1 MTKSFNERILRSFI
15 DILILTE
22 LEKNSLSGYDITGL
36 INDKFGIFIS
46 PGTIYNTLH
55 SLETKN
61 LIEGM
66 WRDKK
71 RVYKLSEKGRE
82 FLKVI
87 REHKTDIIS
96 LLERIFTVERN

>member
-1 MTKSFNERILRSFI
+1 MSKTFNERVLRSFL
-15 DILILTE
+15 DILILTQ

-36 INDKFGIFIS
+36 INDKFGVFIS
-46 PGTIYNTLH
+46 PGTVYNTLH
-55 SLETKN
+55 SLETKQ

-71 RVYKLSEKGRE
+71 RIYKLSKKGKD

-87 REHKTDIIS
+87 REHRNEILG
-96 LLERIFTVERN
+96 LLEEIFSTQP